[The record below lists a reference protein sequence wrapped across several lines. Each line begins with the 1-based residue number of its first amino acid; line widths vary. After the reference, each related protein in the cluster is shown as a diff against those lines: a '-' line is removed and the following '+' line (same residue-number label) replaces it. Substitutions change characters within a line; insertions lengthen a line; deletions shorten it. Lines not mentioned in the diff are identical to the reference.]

1 MNIVIY
7 IGKYQYDV
15 VNLFISNVIYFLQKK
30 QFNVTVID
38 LKESDHMNQIIEIFS
53 TQNIYCVISFNGI
66 GVDIKQLD
74 NGQYLYDLVNTIF
87 LSTPT
92 TLGSVNKNIASSN
105 VIESMFKCSGIA
117 TNLGFS
123 SSSFVPI

>member
-7 IGKYQYDV
+7 TGKYQYDV

-38 LKESDHMNQIIEIFS
+38 LEESDHMNQIIEIFS

-66 GVDIKQLD
+66 GVDIKFLD
-74 NGQYLYDLVNTIF
+74 F
-87 LSTPT
+87 L
-92 TLGSVNKNIASSN
+92 KK
-105 VIESMFKCSGIA
+105 E
-117 TNLGFS
+117 
-123 SSSFVPI
+123 

>member
-7 IGKYQYDV
+7 RGKYQYDV

-38 LKESDHMNQIIEIFS
+38 LEESDHMNQIIEIFS

-66 GVDIKQLD
+66 GVDIKFLD
-74 NGQYLYDLVNTIF
+74 F
-87 LSTPT
+87 L
-92 TLGSVNKNIASSN
+92 KK
-105 VIESMFKCSGIA
+105 E
-117 TNLGFS
+117 
-123 SSSFVPI
+123 